1 MNVTRLLLGST
12 LALTLGSCAMMA
24 PTMSYTLAKQPAGG
38 ALASSGMVDVKKDGM
53 TVMTSAR
60 VMGLAPNTYY
70 VAHYHLQGAA
80 SADPCSSGGAPIM
93 NSAMV
98 GQSDAMGMLTLT
110 GSVAA
115 ADVMNAT
122 YFNIHTAKDATGAP
136 ADAGVTCTGVK
147 M

>member
-1 MNVTRLLLGST
+1 MTITRLLLGST
-12 LALTLGSCAMMA
+12 LALTLGSCAMLSPA
-24 PTMSYTLAKQPAGG
+24 TGYTLARQPAGG
-38 ALASSGMVDVKKDGM
+38 ALSSSGVVNVKKDGM
-53 TVMTSAR
+53 TVMTGAR
-60 VMGLAPNTYY
+60 VSGLAPNTYY

-80 SADPCSSGGAPIM
+80 SKDPCSSGGAPIM
-93 NSAMV
+93 TSALV
-98 GQSDAMGMLTLT
+98 GRSDATGMLSLT

-136 ADAGVTCTGVK
+136 ADAGVTCTSVK

>member
-1 MNVTRLLLGST
+1 MNVTRLLLGSA

-24 PTMSYTLAKQPAGG
+24 PAMTYSLARQPAGG
-38 ALASSGMVDVKKDGM
+38 ALNSSGMVDVKKDGM
-53 TVMTSAR
+53 MVMTTAR

-93 NSAMV
+93 SSALV
-98 GQSDAMGMLTLT
+98 GRSDAMGMLTLM
-110 GSVAA
+110 GGVAA

-136 ADAGVTCTGVK
+136 ADAGVTCTAVR